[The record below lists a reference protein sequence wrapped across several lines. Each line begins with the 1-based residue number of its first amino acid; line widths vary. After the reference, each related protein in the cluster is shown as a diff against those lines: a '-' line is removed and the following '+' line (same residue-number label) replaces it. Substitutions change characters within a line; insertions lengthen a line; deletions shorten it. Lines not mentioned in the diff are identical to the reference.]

1 MQSMAN
7 HPSLHPSLSP
17 GVDPFSETSSQ
28 GGAAAESPRT
38 NVSLVDLLYEG
49 FYALF
54 LLKNKNPPQGD
65 ADLAVSINRYLIE
78 FDRKTKVLAV
88 SPEDVQAAKFAFCAT
103 ADEIVLRSQFPI
115 RDAWARMPLQ
125 LSLFGRQLAGE
136 AFFTQLEELRAKGA
150 RHVQALEVFHMC
162 LLLGFQGKYMIE
174 GLEKLEYLTARL
186 GDEIASMK
194 GKRAAFAPHWDRP
207 DKVSHQIKSETP
219 LWVVCSVLALLA
231 MLAFVGL
238 SSWSTQ
244 STKSMLA
251 GYSDLVKLAPRAAHI
266 TITLP

>member
-1 MQSMAN
+1 MAN
-7 HPSLHPSLSP
+7 HPSLSAGL
-17 GVDPFSETSSQ
+17 DQFSETSFQ
-28 GGAAAESPRT
+28 GDAATDSPRAD
-38 NVSLVDLLYEG
+38 VSLVDLLYEG

-54 LLKNKNPPQGD
+54 LLKNKNPPKGD
-65 ADLAVSINRYLIE
+65 ADLAVSISRYLTE
-78 FDRKTKVLAV
+78 FDRKTKALVV
-88 SPEDVQAAKFAFCAT
+88 STEDVYAAKFAFCAT
-103 ADEIVLRSQFPI
+103 ADEIILRSQFSI
-115 RDAWARMPLQ
+115 RDTWARMPLQ

-231 MLAFVGL
+231 FVGL

-251 GYSDLVKLAPRAAHI
+251 GYSDLVKLAPRAANI